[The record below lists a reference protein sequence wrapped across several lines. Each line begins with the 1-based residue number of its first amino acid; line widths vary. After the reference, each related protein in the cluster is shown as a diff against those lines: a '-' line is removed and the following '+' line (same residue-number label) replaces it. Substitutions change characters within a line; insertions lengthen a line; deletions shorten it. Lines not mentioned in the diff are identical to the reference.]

1 MKATKDVI
9 MSDKDDISGRIALR
23 DLKVLSGRY
32 YTLRLASFDY
42 QRGDGQWQHQERES
56 YDLGDAAMVLPY
68 DRARGKVLLIQQF
81 RWPVFESGYR
91 QLLIEVIAGKLDGD
105 TPVDCIA
112 REAMEEAGVTIA
124 NPRLIS
130 HCFTSP
136 GAVKERTSVFLADYD
151 STAKRAKGGGHEHE
165 GEDISVLEMSLD
177 EALAMVESGEIVDM
191 KTIMLL
197 QAAALQTKK

>member
-1 MKATKDVI
+1 
-9 MSDKDDISGRIALR
+9 MSEDISSRVRLR
-23 DLKVLSGRY
+23 ELKVLSGRY

-68 DRARGKVLLIQQF
+68 DRARDKVLLIRQF

-105 TPVDCIA
+105 TPEVCIT
-112 REAMEEAGVTIA
+112 RESMEEAGVTIT
-124 NPRLIS
+124 NPRLVN

-136 GAVKERTSVFLADYD
+136 GAVKERASAFLADYD
-151 STAKRAKGGGHEHE
+151 STAARAKGGGHEHE
-165 GEDISVLEMSLD
+165 GEDITVLEVSLD
-177 EALAMVESGEIVDM
+177 EALAMITNGEIVDM
-191 KTIMLL
+191 KTILLL
-197 QAAALQTKK
+197 QAAKLSAP

>member
-1 MKATKDVI
+1 

>member
-1 MKATKDVI
+1 
-9 MSDKDDISGRIALR
+9 MSEDISSRVKLR
-23 DLKVLSGRY
+23 ELKVLSGRY

-42 QRGDGQWQHQERES
+42 QRGDGAWQHQERES

-68 DRARGKVLLIQQF
+68 DRARDKVLLIKQF

-91 QLLIEVIAGKLDGD
+91 KPLIEAIAGKLDGD
-105 TPVDCIA
+105 TPLDCVT
-112 REAMEEAGVTIA
+112 REAMEEAGVAIT

-136 GAVKERTSVFLADYD
+136 GAVKERASAFLADYD
-151 STAKRAKGGGHEHE
+151 STAARAKGGGHEHE
-165 GEDISVLEMSLD
+165 GEDITALEMSLD
-177 EALAMVESGEIVDM
+177 EALAMVVSGEIVDM

-197 QAAALQTKK
+197 QAAKLAP